1 MKPLLAASLAL
12 AAAACGGARA
22 WNYDETERI
31 SDVMACKRFDPDLPE
46 ARGIPLDL
54 MPAQAPPS
62 PRSLSLQG
70 GMGSHTRKLGSV
82 TPPRSKAGTRTQ
94 HRDKAR
100 AAPKKE

>member
-1 MKPLLAASLAL
+1 VKPLFAAFLAL

-54 MPAQAPPS
+54 MPPQAKPS
-62 PRSLSLQG
+62 PRSLSLEDG
-70 GMGSHTRKLGSV
+70 KGSPTRKLGSV
-82 TPPRSKAGTRTQ
+82 TPARRKPA
-94 HRDKAR
+94 KAR
-100 AAPKKE
+100 AAPKEK